1 MNIGKIFALSVIVL
15 ILAIS
20 IVSPP
25 TSTSPEAAPRG
36 PWVDKI
42 IIFEHG
48 TEDTVVPMIEK
59 DEMTL
64 WFWWLRK

>member
-1 MNIGKIFALSVIVL
+1 MNIGKISALSVIVL

-36 PWVDKI
+36 PWDGLTK
-42 IIFEHG
+42 
-48 TEDTVVPMIEK
+48 
-59 DEMTL
+59 
-64 WFWWLRK
+64 